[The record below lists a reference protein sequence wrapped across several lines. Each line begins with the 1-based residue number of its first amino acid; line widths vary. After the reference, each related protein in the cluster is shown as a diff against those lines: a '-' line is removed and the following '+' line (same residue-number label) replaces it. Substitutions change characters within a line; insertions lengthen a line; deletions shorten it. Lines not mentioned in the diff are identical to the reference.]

1 MFFAQMKHVIPVLI
15 AIFFFFFIRMYLP
28 ALRLFNETG
37 GFNDS
42 GHASLLSAKLIVI
55 SHAVARKNDL
65 LFLLIVMIRT
75 TIYFNPPP
83 SLSGH

>member
-1 MFFAQMKHVIPVLI
+1 
-15 AIFFFFFIRMYLP
+15 MYLP

-75 TIYFNPPP
+75 SIYFYLVHLSTTPPP
-83 SLSGH
+83 LSLDTKQDSAKPS

>member
-1 MFFAQMKHVIPVLI
+1 
-15 AIFFFFFIRMYLP
+15 MYLP
-28 ALRLFNETG
+28 AIRLFNETG

-75 TIYFNPPP
+75 TIYFYSAPPP
-83 SLSGH
+83 PFWTLSKILQNPANISGFPEDGNAK